1 MDISFPVLET
11 DNQSVANACREPR
24 QKTIEFKEKATKKLF
39 TEVAD
44 VTPIRFSC
52 WCGRGAFAAGPPDMP
67 PRVPKLELL
76 RGDRLA

>member
-11 DNQSVANACREPR
+11 DNQSVAMGVVNLDKR
-24 QKTIEFKEKATKKLF
+24 QLNSKEKETKTLF

-44 VTPIRFSC
+44 VTPC

-76 RGDRLA
+76 RGDRLV

>member
-11 DNQSVANACREPR
+11 DNQSVAMRVVNLDKR
-24 QKTIEFKEKATKKLF
+24 QLNSKEKATKKLF

-76 RGDRLA
+76 RGDRLV